1 MTTVLASTFSDALA
15 KLNHNEQKQVKITA
29 YDLQIDPTGNGLQ
42 LHRVNKS
49 PGFWT
54 ARVSRDVRI
63 VLHKEGETTVLA
75 WVGHHDEAYRWAERR
90 KLVQHERTGAM
101 QFVPV
106 IDRDTR
112 TLAAFEASPRSVP
125 AAVTLREAGE
135 NFAGVQDNGDGRIVA
150 VQAKSPHTKPF
161 ADLTDDQMLD
171 VGVPRDW
178 LEAVRVTEEAAV
190 DELFD
195 LLPSESAE
203 ALLDFVTGGRLEDH
217 VASKAE
223 AGADPFQHPDAL
235 RRFRILENAEE
246 LQAALD
252 QPFEKWAVFLHP
264 VQREIVDQEWNG
276 PVRVSGSAGT
286 GKTIV
291 AIHRAARLA
300 DRNRDAQVLLTTFS
314 KPLAQ
319 ALTRKLEVLAEIS
332 GEAIDR
338 VKVATLDQAA
348 ITLFTRWYRQPN
360 LATSSQVRAAIA
372 DARKAGLAERLTES
386 FLFEEWDELVDAW
399 GVDSS
404 DEYAR
409 LPRIGRKTR
418 LGSVQRE
425 EAWAVFAFVR
435 NRLSDRSLITLAQI
449 YRSLC
454 EGLATGRPIPF
465 THIVVDEA
473 QDLSVAQVRFLAAI
487 SKLRADAA
495 FLCGDIGQR
504 IFHLPFSWLRLG
516 LDIRGRSHSLKVNY
530 RTSHQIR
537 LAADR
542 LLPPAITDLDGI
554 ADDRTG
560 TVSTFDGP
568 DPEILLCESE
578 SEEIEL
584 SAAKIRDWVSLGVA
598 PNNIGVLTR
607 SQGQL
612 GRARNAVKE
621 AGFDPRDETGP
632 AIRTMHDAKG
642 LEFGAVIV
650 MACDEDVLP
659 DPARI
664 ASIADT
670 ADIEAANETE
680 RHLLYVACTRARDH
694 LLITAVEPGSEFIEE
709 MMVSES

>member
-1 MTTVLASTFSDALA
+1 MTTILASTFSDSLA
-15 KLNHNEQKQVKITA
+15 KLSHNEQKQAKITA

-75 WVGHHDEAYRWAERR
+75 WVGHHDQAYRWAERR

-106 IDRDTR
+106 IDRSETTSRITDAMR
-112 TLAAFEASPRSVP
+112 TATPRPKTLGDAGEAFVNVEDNSVAKLRAFEAAYP
-125 AAVTLREAGE
+125 
-135 NFAGVQDNGDGRIVA
+135 
-150 VQAKSPHTKPF
+150 KPF
-161 ADLTDDQMLD
+161 AELTDDQLLD

-178 LEAVRVTEEAAV
+178 LEAVRETEEAAV
-190 DELFD
+190 DELFE

-203 ALLDFVTGGRLEDH
+203 ALLDFVTGGHLEDH
-217 VASKAE
+217 VARKAE
-223 AGADPFQHPDAL
+223 AGADPFRHPDAL

-264 VQREIVDQEWNG
+264 VQREIVDQDWKG

-300 DRNRDAQVLLTTFS
+300 NRNSDAQVLLTTFS

-332 GEAIDR
+332 GEVIDR
-338 VKVATLDQAA
+338 VEVATLDQAA
-348 ITLFTRWYRQPN
+348 ITLFTRWFRQPS
-360 LATSSQVRAAIA
+360 LATASQIRAAIA
-372 DARKAGLAERLTES
+372 DARKVGLAKGLTDS

-399 GVDSS
+399 GVLSS

-418 LGSVQRE
+418 LGSAQRE
-425 EAWAVFAFVR
+425 VAWAVVEFVR
-435 NRLSDRSLITLAQI
+435 QRLADRSLMTMAQI
-449 YRSLC
+449 YRALG
-454 EGLATGRPIPF
+454 EGIAGDRTPPF
-465 THIVVDEA
+465 THVVVDEA
-473 QDLSVAQVRFLAAI
+473 QDLSVAQVRFLARL
-487 SKLRADAA
+487 SKLRPDAV

-516 LDIRGRSHSLKVNY
+516 LDIRGRSHALKVNY

-537 LAADR
+537 VVADR
-542 LLPPAITDLDGI
+542 LLPGSITDLDSI
-554 ADDRTG
+554 AEDRMG
-560 TVSTFDGP
+560 TVSIFDGP
-568 DPEILLCESE
+568 VPEIILCDDEQ
-578 SEEIEL
+578 EE
-584 SAAKIRDWVSLGVA
+584 AAIIGQTIADWVADGTPPS
-598 PNNIGVLTR
+598 NIGVLVR
-607 SQGQL
+607 SQNQL
-612 GRARNAVKE
+612 GRARDAIRR
-621 AGFDPRDETGP
+621 AGFDPRSDEGP
-632 AIRTMHDAKG
+632 AIRLMHDAKG
-642 LEFGAVIV
+642 LEFGAVAV
-650 MACDEDVLP
+650 MACDEDVIP
-659 DPARI
+659 DPSRI
-664 ASIADT
+664 ASVADV

-680 RHLLYVACTRARDH
+680 RHLLYVACTRARDR
-694 LLITAVEPGSEFIEE
+694 LLVSGVEPGSEFVEE
-709 MMVSES
+709 MMIGGQ

>member
-1 MTTVLASTFSDALA
+1 MTTILASTFSDSLA
-15 KLNHNEQKQVKITA
+15 KLSHNEQKQAKITA

-63 VLHKEGETTVLA
+63 VLHKEGDKTVLA
-75 WVGHHDEAYRWAERR
+75 WVGHHDAAYRWAERR

-106 IDRDTR
+106 VDGGAIH
-112 TLAAFEASPRSVP
+112 A
-125 AAVTLREAGE
+125 AAVEGRSSALPLTLSPAGKELLADHGREVLNAK
-135 NFAGVQDNGDGRIVA
+135 A
-150 VQAKSPHTKPF
+150 VQAASPHPKPF
-161 ADLTDDQMLD
+161 AKLSDDQMLD

-178 LEAVRVTEEAAV
+178 LDAVRATEDAAV
-190 DELFD
+190 DELFE

-203 ALLDFVTGGRLEDH
+203 ALLDFVTGGNLEDH
-217 VASKAE
+217 VSSKAG
-223 AGADPFQHPDAL
+223 AGDDPFQHPDAL
-235 RRFRILENAEE
+235 RRFRILENVEE
-246 LQAALD
+246 LQAALE

-264 VQREIVDQEWNG
+264 IQREIVEHDWNG

-291 AIHRAARLA
+291 AIHRAALLA
-300 DRNRDAQVLLTTFS
+300 KRNRDAQVLLTTFS

-319 ALTRKLEVLAEIS
+319 ALTQKLTVLAEIT

-338 VKVATLDQAA
+338 VEVATLDNAA
-348 ITLFTRWYRQPN
+348 IALFTNWKRQPN

-399 GVDSS
+399 GVGNS

-418 LGSVQRE
+418 LGSAQRE
-425 EAWAVFAFVR
+425 EAWAVFEFVR
-435 NRLSDRSLITLAQI
+435 SRLADRGLITLAQV

-454 EGLATGRPIPF
+454 EGIAAGKPMPF

-568 DPEILLCESE
+568 EPKILLCDDEK
-578 SEEIEL
+578 EEIGL
-584 SAAKIRDWVSLGVA
+584 VAATIKEWAKLGVA
-598 PNNIGVLTR
+598 ANNIGVLIR

-621 AGFDPRDETGP
+621 AGFDPRGEAGP
-632 AIRTMHDAKG
+632 SIRTMHDAKG
-642 LEFGAVIV
+642 LEFGAVVV

-659 DPARI
+659 DPSRI

-709 MMVSES
+709 IMVQS